1 MNKKTEMDEIREA
14 AQMLGAGYDHPSIE
28 IEPARLVIERRNGRM
43 EEVERAAFI
52 KISTAFK
59 AELKDIDE
67 VALKVWIFIALSVNR
82 YTNKA
87 NPGLRAIHEGTG
99 FAINT
104 IQEALKRLEND
115 YGLLLIEK
123 GSGKSAN
130 EYLPLAFVSAN
141 RSVSATD
148 TQESGSVSVRDASV
162 SVSKSSVSASR
173 QKNAQPE
180 NQRNQTN
187 SINGDGQKNFEF
199 KGITDFMLVANP
211 TTEELVALLEKE
223 NQTETAIS
231 AFEVSLGF
239 KSLPWDT
246 STAWELLARFVT
258 KQYQMNTDVF
268 REFEEWR
275 KIGRGKYSGW
285 TNKQIRTNPKVFIDS
300 AFPEFEASKM
310 YEEKGKSD
318 DGNNT
323 GKYQT
328 SEPEPLTPEQ
338 EEQARRIIERQ
349 NQRAREAG
357 YEV

>member
-1 MNKKTEMDEIREA
+1 MSNKNEMDEIREA
-14 AQMLGAGYDHPSIE
+14 TQMLGTGYDHPSIE

-141 RSVSATD
+141 RSVSVAD
-148 TQESGSVSVRDASV
+148 TQEIGSVSVQDASV

-187 SINGDGQKNFEF
+187 SINGDGPKNFEF
-199 KGITDFMLVANP
+199 KGVTDFMLLANP
-211 TTEELVALLEKE
+211 ATEDMAAILKKEK
-223 NQTETAIS
+223 QTKTATF
-231 AFEVSLGF
+231 AFEAALGF

-246 STAWELLARFVT
+246 SDAWTQLSRFVT
-258 KQYQMNTDVF
+258 EQYGKDAMIFLD
-268 REFEEWR
+268 FEEWR